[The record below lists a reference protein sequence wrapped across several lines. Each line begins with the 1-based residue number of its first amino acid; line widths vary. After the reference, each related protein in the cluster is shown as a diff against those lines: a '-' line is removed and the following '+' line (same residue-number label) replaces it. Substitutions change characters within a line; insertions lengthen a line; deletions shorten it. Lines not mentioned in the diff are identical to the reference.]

1 MTRVTRK
8 IKDVIS
14 EVKSGDWGK
23 DSPTENYTTDVL
35 CVRGAD
41 IPELCK
47 GNVGKMPQR
56 FIHNKKATSKILSA
70 NNLIIEISGGS
81 PTQSTGRIALISDK
95 ILSRYSKPLI
105 CSNFCKAITATGIQ
119 PEYLFNYW
127 LYLYNKDAMF
137 SYENGTTGIKNLDF
151 NSFIQEQDISIP
163 DIKTQQKI
171 VSILSSID
179 EKIETNKR
187 INDNLEEQTKA
198 LFKSWFVD
206 NQDND
211 WKKIRLEEILEIG
224 KTSIIPAQSPDTIFE
239 HYSLPAFDN
248 GTRPAYEKGSAIKS
262 SKFYIQKNMFLFSK
276 LNPRIKRIWFPNIQT
291 EKAICSTEFI
301 PYKPKDASLLGFC
314 YSIVNS
320 EAFYEYVL
328 SLTNGSTGS
337 HQRFHPT
344 ATLDYSLKIP
354 DKDIIKKFE
363 SIVRPLYELI
373 AKNRTENERLASLRD
388 TLLPKLMSGE
398 IFVEE
403 VSLD

>member
-1 MTRVTRK
+1 MNNDWTTCKIGDICKKICSGGTPKSNEPSYYGGNIPWLNTKEINFNRIYNTEKYITSSGFDNSSAKWIDANSVIVALYGATAAKVSINTIPLTTNQACCNLTIDETVADYRYVYYYLRRNYQHLALLANGGAQQNLNAQQ
-8 IKDVIS
+8 IKDFNII
-14 EVKSGDWGK
+14 
-23 DSPTENYTTDVL
+23 L
-35 CVRGAD
+35 
-41 IPELCK
+41 
-47 GNVGKMPQR
+47 PQLP
-56 FIHNKKATSKILSA
+56 IQHKIA
-70 NNLIIEISGGS
+70 NILWTID
-81 PTQSTGRIALISDK
+81 DK
-95 ILSRYSKPLI
+95 IELNR
-105 CSNFCKAITATGIQ
+105 
-119 PEYLFNYW
+119 
-127 LYLYNKDAMF
+127 
-137 SYENGTTGIKNLDF
+137 
-151 NSFIQEQDISIP
+151 
-163 DIKTQQKI
+163 
-171 VSILSSID
+171 
-179 EKIETNKR
+179 R
-187 INDNLEEQTKA
+187 INDNLEEQAKA

-248 GTRPAYEKGSAIKS
+248 GTRPAYEKGCAIKS

-373 AKNRTENERLASLRD
+373 AKNRTENEKLASLRD
-388 TLLPKLMSGE
+388 TLLPKLMSGKLS
-398 IFVEE
+398 VEE
-403 VSLD
+403 VSFD

>member
-1 MTRVTRK
+1 MTRVTCK

-23 DSPTENYTTDVL
+23 GSPTENYTTEVL

-70 NNLIIEISGGS
+70 NNLIIEISGVS

-137 SYENGTTGIKNLDF
+137 PYENGTTGIKNLDF

-187 INDNLEEQTKA
+187 INDNLEEQAKA

-206 NQDND
+206 FDRNEWVHCELGDITLITAGGDRPSKYTNKKTIECHVPIYSNGIDNEGLYGYTNVA
-211 WKKIRLEEILEIG
+211 KIHEESITISARGTIGYVCLRLEPYVPIVRLI
-224 KTSIIPAQSPDTIFE
+224 SIIPNKKELSAKYLYLWALTQNITGTGTTQQQLTVPIFRKTPISIPSDTKLKQFNSIAD
-239 HYSLPAFDN
+239 P
-248 GTRPAYEKGSAIKS
+248 
-262 SKFYIQKNMFLFSK
+262 LFSQIESNKKENIK
-276 LNPRIKRIWFPNIQT
+276 L
-291 EKAICSTEFI
+291 ST
-301 PYKPKDASLLGFC
+301 
-314 YSIVNS
+314 
-320 EAFYEYVL
+320 
-328 SLTNGSTGS
+328 
-337 HQRFHPT
+337 
-344 ATLDYSLKIP
+344 
-354 DKDIIKKFE
+354 
-363 SIVRPLYELI
+363 
-373 AKNRTENERLASLRD
+373 LRD

-398 IFVEE
+398 LSVEE
-403 VSLD
+403 VSFD

>member
-1 MTRVTRK
+1 MTRVTCK

-23 DSPTENYTTDVL
+23 GSPTENYTTEVL

-95 ILSRYSKPLI
+95 ILSRYS
-105 CSNFCKAITATGIQ
+105 
-119 PEYLFNYW
+119 
-127 LYLYNKDAMF
+127 NKDAMF
-137 SYENGTTGIKNLDF
+137 PYENGTTGIKNLDF

-187 INDNLEEQTKA
+187 INDNLEEQAKA
-198 LFKSWFVD
+198 LFNHYFIQNTENLGEWQDGVLTDIAQYLNGLAMQKYPAMPNEAGLPVLKIKELGQGQCDTNSDRCSSLIKPEYIISDGTIIFSWSGTLLVDIWCGGKCGLNQHLFKVSSAKYPQWFVFYWTKHHL
-206 NQDND
+206 N
-211 WKKIRLEEILEIG
+211 KFIRIAKDKAVTMGHIKRCDLEIS
-224 KTSIIPAQSPDTIFE
+224 KVKIP
-239 HYSLPAFDN
+239 
-248 GTRPAYEKGSAIKS
+248 
-262 SKFYIQKNMFLFSK
+262 SKQALVNLDKLFSPIFNRMVTCRIENRK
-276 LNPRIKRIWFPNIQT
+276 L
-291 EKAICSTEFI
+291 S
-301 PYKPKDASLLGFC
+301 
-314 YSIVNS
+314 
-320 EAFYEYVL
+320 
-328 SLTNGSTGS
+328 
-337 HQRFHPT
+337 
-344 ATLDYSLKIP
+344 
-354 DKDIIKKFE
+354 
-363 SIVRPLYELI
+363 
-373 AKNRTENERLASLRD
+373 SLRD

-398 IFVEE
+398 ISVEE

>member
-1 MTRVTRK
+1 MTRVTCK

-23 DSPTENYTTDVL
+23 GSPTENYTTEVL

-137 SYENGTTGIKNLDF
+137 PYENGTTGIKNLDF

-187 INDNLEEQTKA
+187 INDNLEEQAKA

-206 NQDND
+206 SDRNEWVHYELGDITLITAGGDRPSKYTNKKTIECYVPIYSNGIDNEGLYGYTNVA
-211 WKKIRLEEILEIG
+211 KIHEESITISARGTIGYVCLRLEPYVPIVRLI
-224 KTSIIPAQSPDTIFE
+224 SIIPNKKELSAKYLYLWALTQNITGTGTTQQQLTVPIFRKTPISIPSDTKLKQFNSIAD
-239 HYSLPAFDN
+239 P
-248 GTRPAYEKGSAIKS
+248 
-262 SKFYIQKNMFLFSK
+262 LFSQIESNKKENIK
-276 LNPRIKRIWFPNIQT
+276 L
-291 EKAICSTEFI
+291 ST
-301 PYKPKDASLLGFC
+301 
-314 YSIVNS
+314 
-320 EAFYEYVL
+320 
-328 SLTNGSTGS
+328 
-337 HQRFHPT
+337 
-344 ATLDYSLKIP
+344 
-354 DKDIIKKFE
+354 
-363 SIVRPLYELI
+363 
-373 AKNRTENERLASLRD
+373 LRD

-398 IFVEE
+398 LSVEE

>member
-1 MTRVTRK
+1 MTRVTCK

-23 DSPTENYTTDVL
+23 GSPTENYTTEVL

-137 SYENGTTGIKNLDF
+137 PYENGTTGIKNLDF

-187 INDNLEEQTKA
+187 INDNLEEQAKA

-206 NQDND
+206 FDRNEWVHCELGDITLITAGGDRPSKYTNKKTIECYVPIYSNGIDNEGLYGYTD
-211 WKKIRLEEILEIG
+211 VAKIHEESITISARGTIGYVCLRLEPYVPIVRLI
-224 KTSIIPAQSPDTIFE
+224 SIIPNKKELSAKYLYLWALTQNITGTGTTQQQLTVPIFRKTPISIPSDTKLKQFNSIAD
-239 HYSLPAFDN
+239 P
-248 GTRPAYEKGSAIKS
+248 
-262 SKFYIQKNMFLFSK
+262 LFSQIESNKKENIK
-276 LNPRIKRIWFPNIQT
+276 L
-291 EKAICSTEFI
+291 ST
-301 PYKPKDASLLGFC
+301 
-314 YSIVNS
+314 
-320 EAFYEYVL
+320 
-328 SLTNGSTGS
+328 
-337 HQRFHPT
+337 
-344 ATLDYSLKIP
+344 
-354 DKDIIKKFE
+354 
-363 SIVRPLYELI
+363 
-373 AKNRTENERLASLRD
+373 LRD

-398 IFVEE
+398 LSVEE
-403 VSLD
+403 VSFD

>member
-1 MTRVTRK
+1 M
-8 IKDVIS
+8 
-14 EVKSGDWGK
+14 
-23 DSPTENYTTDVL
+23 
-35 CVRGAD
+35 
-41 IPELCK
+41 
-47 GNVGKMPQR
+47 
-56 FIHNKKATSKILSA
+56 
-70 NNLIIEISGGS
+70 
-81 PTQSTGRIALISDK
+81 
-95 ILSRYSKPLI
+95 
-105 CSNFCKAITATGIQ
+105 
-119 PEYLFNYW
+119 
-127 LYLYNKDAMF
+127 
-137 SYENGTTGIKNLDF
+137 
-151 NSFIQEQDISIP
+151 
-163 DIKTQQKI
+163 
-171 VSILSSID
+171 
-179 EKIETNKR
+179 
-187 INDNLEEQTKA
+187 
-198 LFKSWFVD
+198 D

-224 KTSIIPAQSPDTIFE
+224 KISIIPAQSPDTIFE

-248 GTRPAYEKGSAIKS
+248 GTRPAYEKGCAIKS

-398 IFVEE
+398 ISVEE

>member
-1 MTRVTRK
+1 MTRVTCK

-23 DSPTENYTTDVL
+23 GSPTENYTTEVL

-137 SYENGTTGIKNLDF
+137 PYENGTTGIKNLDF

-187 INDNLEEQTKA
+187 INDNLEEQAKA

-206 NQDND
+206 SDRNEWVHYELGDITLITAGGDRPSKYTNKKTIECYVPIYSNGIDNEGLYGYTNVA
-211 WKKIRLEEILEIG
+211 KIHEESITISARGTIGYVCLRLEPYVPIVRLI
-224 KTSIIPAQSPDTIFE
+224 SIIPNKKELSAKYLYLWALTQNITGTGTTQQQLTVPIFRKTPISIPSDTKLKQFNSIAD
-239 HYSLPAFDN
+239 P
-248 GTRPAYEKGSAIKS
+248 
-262 SKFYIQKNMFLFSK
+262 LFSQIESNKKENIK
-276 LNPRIKRIWFPNIQT
+276 L
-291 EKAICSTEFI
+291 ST
-301 PYKPKDASLLGFC
+301 
-314 YSIVNS
+314 
-320 EAFYEYVL
+320 
-328 SLTNGSTGS
+328 
-337 HQRFHPT
+337 
-344 ATLDYSLKIP
+344 
-354 DKDIIKKFE
+354 
-363 SIVRPLYELI
+363 
-373 AKNRTENERLASLRD
+373 LRD

-398 IFVEE
+398 LSVEE
-403 VSLD
+403 VSFD

>member
-1 MTRVTRK
+1 MTRVTCK

-23 DSPTENYTTDVL
+23 GSPTENYTTEVL

-137 SYENGTTGIKNLDF
+137 PYENGTTGIKNLDF

-187 INDNLEEQTKA
+187 INDNLEEQAKA

-206 NQDND
+206 SDRNEWVHYELGDITLITAGGDRPSKYTNKKTIECYVPIYSNGIDNEGLYGYTD
-211 WKKIRLEEILEIG
+211 VAKIHEESITISARGTIGYVCLRLEPYVPIVRLI
-224 KTSIIPAQSPDTIFE
+224 SIIPNKKELSAKYLYLWALTQNITGTGTTQQQLTVPIFRKTPISIPSDTKLKQFNSIAD
-239 HYSLPAFDN
+239 P
-248 GTRPAYEKGSAIKS
+248 
-262 SKFYIQKNMFLFSK
+262 LFSQIESNKKENIK
-276 LNPRIKRIWFPNIQT
+276 L
-291 EKAICSTEFI
+291 ST
-301 PYKPKDASLLGFC
+301 
-314 YSIVNS
+314 
-320 EAFYEYVL
+320 
-328 SLTNGSTGS
+328 
-337 HQRFHPT
+337 
-344 ATLDYSLKIP
+344 
-354 DKDIIKKFE
+354 
-363 SIVRPLYELI
+363 
-373 AKNRTENERLASLRD
+373 LRD

-398 IFVEE
+398 LSVEE

>member
-1 MTRVTRK
+1 MTRVTCK

-23 DSPTENYTTDVL
+23 GSPTENYTTEVL

-137 SYENGTTGIKNLDF
+137 PYENGTTGIKNLDF

-187 INDNLEEQTKA
+187 INDNLEEQAKA

-206 NQDND
+206 SDRNEWVHCELGDITLITAGGDRPSKYTNKKTIECHVPIYSNGIDNEGLYGYTD
-211 WKKIRLEEILEIG
+211 VAKIHEESITISARGTIGYVCLRLEPYVPIVRLI
-224 KTSIIPAQSPDTIFE
+224 SIIPNKKELSAKYLYLWALTQNITGTGTTQQQLTVPIFRKTPISIPSDTKLKQFNSIAD
-239 HYSLPAFDN
+239 P
-248 GTRPAYEKGSAIKS
+248 
-262 SKFYIQKNMFLFSK
+262 LFSQIESNKKENIK
-276 LNPRIKRIWFPNIQT
+276 L
-291 EKAICSTEFI
+291 ST
-301 PYKPKDASLLGFC
+301 
-314 YSIVNS
+314 
-320 EAFYEYVL
+320 
-328 SLTNGSTGS
+328 
-337 HQRFHPT
+337 
-344 ATLDYSLKIP
+344 
-354 DKDIIKKFE
+354 
-363 SIVRPLYELI
+363 
-373 AKNRTENERLASLRD
+373 LRD

-398 IFVEE
+398 LSVEE

>member
-1 MTRVTRK
+1 MTRVTCK

-23 DSPTENYTTDVL
+23 GSPTENYTTEVL

-137 SYENGTTGIKNLDF
+137 PYENGTTGIKNLDF

-187 INDNLEEQTKA
+187 INDNLEEQAKA

-206 NQDND
+206 FDRNEWVHCELGDITLITAGGDRPSKYTNKKTIECHVPIYSNGIDNEGLYGYTNVA
-211 WKKIRLEEILEIG
+211 KIHEESITISARGTIGYVCLRLEPYFPIVRLI
-224 KTSIIPAQSPDTIFE
+224 SIIPNKKELSAKYLYLWALTQNITGTGTTQQQLTVPIFRKTPISIPSDTKLKQFNSIAD
-239 HYSLPAFDN
+239 P
-248 GTRPAYEKGSAIKS
+248 
-262 SKFYIQKNMFLFSK
+262 LFSQIESNKKENIK
-276 LNPRIKRIWFPNIQT
+276 L
-291 EKAICSTEFI
+291 ST
-301 PYKPKDASLLGFC
+301 
-314 YSIVNS
+314 
-320 EAFYEYVL
+320 
-328 SLTNGSTGS
+328 
-337 HQRFHPT
+337 
-344 ATLDYSLKIP
+344 
-354 DKDIIKKFE
+354 
-363 SIVRPLYELI
+363 
-373 AKNRTENERLASLRD
+373 LRD

-398 IFVEE
+398 LSVEE
-403 VSLD
+403 VSFD

>member
-1 MTRVTRK
+1 MTRVTCK

-23 DSPTENYTTDVL
+23 GSPTENYTTEVL

-137 SYENGTTGIKNLDF
+137 PYENGTTGIKNLDF

-163 DIKTQQKI
+163 VIKTQQKI

-187 INDNLEEQTKA
+187 INDNLEEQAKA

-206 NQDND
+206 FDRNEWVHCELGDITLITAGGDRPSKYTNKKTIECHVPIYSNGIDNEGLYGYTNVA
-211 WKKIRLEEILEIG
+211 KIHEESITISARGTIGYVCLRLEPYVPIVRLI
-224 KTSIIPAQSPDTIFE
+224 SIIPNKKELSAKYLYLWALTQNITGTGTTQQQLTVPIFRKTPISIPSDTKLKQFNSIAD
-239 HYSLPAFDN
+239 P
-248 GTRPAYEKGSAIKS
+248 
-262 SKFYIQKNMFLFSK
+262 LFSQIESNKKENIK
-276 LNPRIKRIWFPNIQT
+276 L
-291 EKAICSTEFI
+291 ST
-301 PYKPKDASLLGFC
+301 
-314 YSIVNS
+314 
-320 EAFYEYVL
+320 
-328 SLTNGSTGS
+328 
-337 HQRFHPT
+337 
-344 ATLDYSLKIP
+344 
-354 DKDIIKKFE
+354 
-363 SIVRPLYELI
+363 
-373 AKNRTENERLASLRD
+373 LRD

-398 IFVEE
+398 LSVEE
-403 VSLD
+403 VSFD

>member
-1 MTRVTRK
+1 MTRVTCK

-23 DSPTENYTTDVL
+23 GSPTENYTTEVL

-47 GNVGKMPQR
+47 GNVGKMTQR

-137 SYENGTTGIKNLDF
+137 PYENGTTGIKNLDF

-187 INDNLEEQTKA
+187 INDTLEEQAKA

-206 NQDND
+206 FDRNEWVHCELGDITLITAGGDRPSKYTNKKTIECHVPIYSNGIDNEGLYGYTNVA
-211 WKKIRLEEILEIG
+211 KIHEESITISARGTIGYVCLRLEPYVPIVRLI
-224 KTSIIPAQSPDTIFE
+224 SIIPNKKELSAKYLYLWALTQNITGTGTTQQQLTVPIFRKTPISIPSDTKLKQFNSIAD
-239 HYSLPAFDN
+239 P
-248 GTRPAYEKGSAIKS
+248 
-262 SKFYIQKNMFLFSK
+262 LFSQIESNKKENIK
-276 LNPRIKRIWFPNIQT
+276 L
-291 EKAICSTEFI
+291 ST
-301 PYKPKDASLLGFC
+301 
-314 YSIVNS
+314 
-320 EAFYEYVL
+320 
-328 SLTNGSTGS
+328 
-337 HQRFHPT
+337 
-344 ATLDYSLKIP
+344 
-354 DKDIIKKFE
+354 
-363 SIVRPLYELI
+363 
-373 AKNRTENERLASLRD
+373 LRD

-398 IFVEE
+398 LSVEE
-403 VSLD
+403 VSFD